1 MKKTIALLIS
11 VLFILTA
18 AYFVIAAADGGYDG
32 LYVVFGDSIAAG
44 YGLDGSETGSAESMN
59 YVAGRDSNAYAGIVS
74 RELNYD
80 LNNFA
85 VSGDTTADML
95 AVLKKSG
102 VLDAVAKAD
111 LVTVSIGGNDL
122 IGMTSTILP
131 RAAMYEAFGDF
142 MSISRTDESI
152 EQMYATL
159 ESNLTSIMQTLVAA
173 NKGKGK
179 IYLQTLYNPFK
190 YNETYKI
197 DFMGYT
203 YNMGNLIN
211 YYIDR
216 VNEIYRS
223 VRNKVGGFELVDTAT
238 ALNADGR
245 CFYEIN
251 TPDFHPT
258 AYGHKMIA
266 QTILAAYEK
275 PAATTE
281 QTTAEPTTAMTV
293 IPTATVTTQEVTTA
307 TTTAETTVATTTE
320 VTTVVTTT
328 AATTETTVATAI
340 ATTATTS
347 TTATTATTATTTAEQ
362 TALSTASGQTATAAT
377 IATANTKATSTV
389 SPTTSTKSTTST
401 TAAPEDDG
409 GCHSAIT
416 GGAIIA
422 IAASLL
428 CAVALKKRKSD

>member
-18 AYFVIAAADGGYDG
+18 TYFVIAAADGGYDG

-59 YVAGRDSNAYAGIVS
+59 YVAGRDSDAYAGIVS
-74 RELNYD
+74 RALSYD

-102 VLDAVAKAD
+102 VLEAVAKAD

-131 RAAMYEAFGDF
+131 RAAMYEALGDYL
-142 MSISRTDESI
+142 SISRTDESI

-159 ESNLTSIMQTLVAA
+159 ESNLTEIMQTLVAS

-190 YNETYKI
+190 YNKSYTI
-197 DFMGYT
+197 DFGVYT
-203 YNMGNLIN
+203 YNVGNLIN

-216 VNEIYRS
+216 INEIYRRVKS
-223 VRNKVGGFELVDTAT
+223 NVGGFELVDTAT

-245 CFYEIN
+245 CFYEIS

-258 AYGHKMIA
+258 AFGHRMIA
-266 QTILAAYEK
+266 DTILATYNK
-275 PAATTE
+275 PT
-281 QTTAEPTTAMTV
+281 PT
-293 IPTATVTTQEVTTA
+293 TTA
-307 TTTAETTVATTTE
+307 TTM
-320 VTTVVTTT
+320 
-328 AATTETTVATAI
+328 
-340 ATTATTS
+340 
-347 TTATTATTATTTAEQ
+347 ATTATTTAVQ
-362 TALSTASGQTATAAT
+362 TAEASTTVVTTAATTATTAAPTTAAVTTAATTTATTAVTTTAETTTAVTTTAAPTTAAPTTAAEITAATTSSATATAA
-377 IATANTKATSTV
+377 ASTAKTQAISTV
-389 SPTTSTKSTTST
+389 SATAAPSTAASTAAT
-401 TAAPEDDG
+401 TAAPEEEG

-416 GGAIIA
+416 GGAILA
-422 IAASLL
+422 VAASLI
-428 CAVALKKRKSD
+428 CTVNFKKKERK

>member
-1 MKKTIALLIS
+1 MKKIIALLIS

-18 AYFVIAAADGGYDG
+18 TYFVIAAADGGYDG

-59 YVAGRDSNAYAGIVS
+59 YVAGRDSDAYAGIVS
-74 RELNYD
+74 RALNYD
-80 LNNFA
+80 LSNFA

-102 VLDAVAKAD
+102 VLEAVAKAD

-131 RAAMYEAFGDF
+131 RAAMYEALGDYL
-142 MSISRTDESI
+142 SISRTDSSI

-159 ESNLTSIMQTLVAA
+159 ESNLTAIMQTLVGA

-190 YNETYKI
+190 YNKSYTI
-197 DFMGYT
+197 DFGSYT
-203 YNMGNLIN
+203 YNVGNLIN

-216 VNEIYRS
+216 INEIYRN
-223 VRNKVGGFELVDTAT
+223 VQANVGGFELVDTAT

-245 CFYEIN
+245 CFYEIS

-258 AYGHKMIA
+258 AFGHQMIA
-266 QTILAAYEK
+266 DTILAAYEK
-275 PAATTE
+275 PTPTTEATTNISTAATTTS
-281 QTTAEPTTAMTV
+281 TTAQTVEASTTIV
-293 IPTATVTTQEVTTA
+293 
-307 TTTAETTVATTTE
+307 TTVATTTA
-320 VTTVVTTT
+320 TT
-328 AATTETTVATAI
+328 AATTATTAAPTTDATTE
-340 ATTATTS
+340 ATTATKAISTVSTTAEVSTGAVSTATKKTEATS
-347 TTATTATTATTTAEQ
+347 TVSTTTATTATTAA
-362 TALSTASGQTATAAT
+362 
-377 IATANTKATSTV
+377 
-389 SPTTSTKSTTST
+389 TTSIISTTST
-401 TAAPEDDG
+401 EATTDAPEEDG

-416 GGAIIA
+416 GGAIL
-422 IAASLL
+422 AASALVI
-428 CAVALKKRKSD
+428 CAVSLKKKERK